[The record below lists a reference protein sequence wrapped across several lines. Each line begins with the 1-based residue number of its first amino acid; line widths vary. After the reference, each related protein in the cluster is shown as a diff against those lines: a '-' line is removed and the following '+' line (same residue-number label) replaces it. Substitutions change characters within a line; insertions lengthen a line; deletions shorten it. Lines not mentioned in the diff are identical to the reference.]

1 MIYLTS
7 FIIFL
12 INTLVSIN
20 LECEVFIYSINFNIS
35 KTNLTKFSK
44 LQGSNAQEIA
54 DVYKNVT
61 LAHQYEQDFH
71 VVFGMILSTMLIMG
85 TFLLIA
91 VITIWGMDPGKFN

>member
-12 INTLVSIN
+12 INTL
-20 LECEVFIYSINFNIS
+20 
-35 KTNLTKFSK
+35 
-44 LQGSNAQEIA
+44 GSNAQEIA

-91 VITIWGMDPGKFN
+91 VITIWGMDPGRDSIIYRMTNQRVKKDN